1 VYADRVG
8 SRGLWESP
16 VDTTARN
23 GKSLM
28 PSPVEK
34 QSEAKMPIKTSRA
47 EYDNVFGFDRDIAKL
62 NVNTGC

>member
-1 VYADRVG
+1 M
-8 SRGLWESP
+8 
-16 VDTTARN
+16 DTTARN